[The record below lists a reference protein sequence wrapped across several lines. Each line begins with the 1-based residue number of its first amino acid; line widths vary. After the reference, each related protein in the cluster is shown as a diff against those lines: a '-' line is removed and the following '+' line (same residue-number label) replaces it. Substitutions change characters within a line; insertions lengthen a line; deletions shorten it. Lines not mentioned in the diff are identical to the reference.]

1 MKHLLYIFLT
11 SLLAASCTLEQQV
24 HFNSDWS
31 GNSKMIINS
40 SLMKEFEMDSTS
52 AQDSSMIKT
61 SQDLDEI
68 DGVTNVELYDDKNG
82 DMVVSYDFR
91 DIRVL
96 NASMHTSESAPSVDE
111 EYDYFELRGNTIIY
125 KMPPLGVDS
134 TEIAAF
140 KLMSDMIKYK
150 LTLTFDKKIKKLKAT
165 NGATIGDDKKSVIWE
180 PTILSL
186 VNGDID
192 PTIEVTLK

>member
-31 GNSKMIINS
+31 GNSKMIVSS
-40 SLMKEFEMDSTS
+40 SLMKEFDLDSTS
-52 AQDSSMIKT
+52 VQDSTMIKT

-82 DMVVSYDFR
+82 DMVVSYDFK
-91 DIRVL
+91 DLQTL
-96 NASMHTSESAPSVDE
+96 NASMHTSEPAPSVDE
-111 EYDYFELRGNTIIY
+111 EYDYFEVNGNTIVC
-125 KMPPLGVDS
+125 KFPPLRFDS
-134 TEIAAF
+134 TEIESF

-150 LTLTFDKKIKKLKAT
+150 LTLTFDKKVKKLKAT
-165 NGATIGDDKKSVIWE
+165 NSATIGDDKKSVIWE
-180 PTILSL
+180 PAILSL
-186 VNGDID
+186 INGDID